1 VAGRRWQPF
10 EAHIPFMLQLK
21 IDFNLAGMG
30 FLRLSRV
37 HFRAPLPA
45 SGARRGAD
53 WCGSPA
59 AAAREPSD
67 TSAPPAP
74 AALPCSLGPDAPRS
88 MVGSIA
94 RVVHTAARCAFNA
107 GQGLSEEAAAAAR
120 TQRRAQHHA
129 LLTARSAAAP
139 VSTAPVRARA
149 GPVLG
154 GSGAAEAPGQLWT
167 AGGAPADWLRPPG
180 GRPLERQSVCEL
192 EADACADAILN
203 RAEVCRH
210 LSRPGLGPG
219 ALAAAT
225 AASAGLVAC
234 PVASWHALRAAA

>member
-1 VAGRRWQPF
+1 
-10 EAHIPFMLQLK
+10 MLQLK

>member
-59 AAAREPSD
+59 AAAHEPSD
-67 TSAPPAP
+67 PSAAPSP

-88 MVGSIA
+88 TFSKIA
-94 RVVHTAARCAFNA
+94 HVVYTAASPALDA
-107 GQGLSEEAAAAAR
+107 GQGLSEEAAATACA
-120 TQRRAQHHA
+120 QLRAQHHS
-129 LLTARSAAAP
+129 LPTARSAAAAP
-139 VSTAPVRARA
+139 ESTAPVRVRA

-167 AGGAPADWLRPPG
+167 AGGAPADWLQPPG
-180 GRPLERQSVCEL
+180 GRALERQSVCEL

-203 RAEVCRH
+203 RAEVCRGTCC
-210 LSRPGLGPG
+210 GL
-219 ALAAAT
+219 ALAP
-225 AASAGLVAC
+225 GRC
-234 PVASWHALRAAA
+234 QQ